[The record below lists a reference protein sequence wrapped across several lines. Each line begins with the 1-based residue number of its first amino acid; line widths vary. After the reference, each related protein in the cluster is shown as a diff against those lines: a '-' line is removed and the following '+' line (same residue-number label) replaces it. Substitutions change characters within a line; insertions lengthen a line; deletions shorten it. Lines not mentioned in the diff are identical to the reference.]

1 MQDTVA
7 EGLAAA
13 ASHPVTVQ
21 VINQG
26 PGISGNVATGL
37 ITAGAAIVAVILTHR
52 YTHWREKQAAVQKL
66 KQERLFIAT
75 ELIFLLEEFAVRCA
89 TIATDG
95 AFENRYSL
103 SGADV
108 GLPEIDLSEVKGDW
122 RVLPARLM
130 YRIRELPITKQSS
143 DRTITTGGYRAPPYF
158 EDTTTTRRYEYTRLG
173 IRAIVLARSLR
184 SLAGFIQTRSEDAI
198 WPAKKAL
205 IKAWRQEKKRRRTLE
220 MVFEQGKATA
230 YLKSISREATDNSHG
245 NGDSA

>member
-1 MQDTVA
+1 MADWFNAT
-7 EGLAAA
+7 EGVKVVKDS
-13 ASHPVTVQ
+13 ASLWPQ
-21 VINQG
+21 I
-26 PGISGNVATGL
+26 
-37 ITAGAAIVAVILTHR
+37 ITAVSSAGAAFGGVWYGQWRITK
-52 YTHWREKQAAVQKL
+52 REKEAAAE
-66 KQERLFIAT
+66 KQEIERLFIST
-75 ELIFLLEEFAVRCA
+75 ELVFLLEEFAVRCA

-95 AFENRYSL
+95 ASENRYSL

-108 GLPEIDLSEVKGDW
+108 DLPEIDLSEVKGEW

-130 YRIRELPITKQSS
+130 YRLRELPVTKQSS

-220 MVFEQGKATA
+220 MVFEQSQTTA
-230 YLKSISREATDNSHG
+230 HLKRISREATDNSHG